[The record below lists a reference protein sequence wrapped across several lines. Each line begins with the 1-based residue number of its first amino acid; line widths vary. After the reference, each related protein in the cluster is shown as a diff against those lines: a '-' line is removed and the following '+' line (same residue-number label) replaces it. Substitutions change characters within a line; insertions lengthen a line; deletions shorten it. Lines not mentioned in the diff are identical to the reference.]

1 MTAGACAL
9 AVWAA
14 GAGAEFRY
22 IPPAGDRPSFAA
34 VDLDGS
40 GALAAEA
47 AGEPPREWRIEAGDT
62 LRGALGR
69 WGEAAGVEVLF
80 LTDRGYRLHEPRAF
94 AGTFAE
100 AAAALFFGLS
110 HLPHPPTGELAADG
124 RSLAVMHRST
134 RTAADG
140 DDRAE
145 DTETE
150 RGTETGEA
158 GR

>member
-1 MTAGACAL
+1 MTAAACAL
-9 AVWAA
+9 AACAA

-34 VDLDGS
+34 VDP
-40 GALAAEA
+40 GAAAAREA
-47 AGEPPREWRIEAGDT
+47 PREWRIEAGDT

-69 WGEAAGVEVLF
+69 WGAIAGVEVVF

-94 AGTFAE
+94 AGTFAD

-124 RSLAVMHRST
+124 RSLAVMHRSP
-134 RTAADG
+134 RTAADEDG
-140 DDRAE
+140 GGVDGGE
-145 DTETE
+145 DTD
-150 RGTETGEA
+150 TGEA
-158 GR
+158 EQ